1 MSSVAALRG
10 FPAHVYVAAKGGII
24 SFTRALAGEYA
35 KNGIRANAICPGL
48 VKTDRVLQRLG
59 NPNDPNAGS
68 PQSQA
73 IKGQFRRYPFSVGE
87 PEDIARIA
95 LFLASDEA
103 RMITGAIIPADGGL
117 SAY

>member
-1 MSSVAALRG
+1 M
-10 FPAHVYVAAKGGII
+10 
-24 SFTRALAGEYA
+24 
-35 KNGIRANAICPGL
+35 
-48 VKTDRVLQRLG
+48 KTDRVLQRFG
-59 NPNDPNAGS
+59 NPDDPNSGS
-68 PQSQA
+68 PQVQVM
-73 IKGQFRRYPFSVGE
+73 KGQFRRYPFSVGE

>member
-1 MSSVAALRG
+1 LAFSSRSWRSSRSSLNASSAYFFFQMYNVASVIPCSRQIS
-10 FPAHVYVAAKGGII
+10 AAF
-24 SFTRALAGEYA
+24 S
-35 KNGIRANAICPGL
+35 PGAA
-48 VKTDRVLQRLG
+48 RFG
-59 NPNDPNAGS
+59 NPDDPNSGS
-68 PQSQA
+68 PQAQA
-73 IKGQFRRYPFSVGE
+73 IKGQFRRYPFSVDE

>member
-1 MSSVAALRG
+1 M
-10 FPAHVYVAAKGGII
+10 
-24 SFTRALAGEYA
+24 
-35 KNGIRANAICPGL
+35 
-48 VKTDRVLQRLG
+48 
-59 NPNDPNAGS
+59 
-68 PQSQA
+68 
-73 IKGQFRRYPFSVGE
+73 KGQFRRYPFSVGE

>member
-1 MSSVAALRG
+1 MT
-10 FPAHVYVAAKGGII
+10 PNI
-24 SFTRALAGEYA
+24 SGPSPMHHFIDTGTGRRVCEKSDSRQCDLS
-35 KNGIRANAICPGL
+35 GL
-48 VKTDRVLQRLG
+48 VKTDRVLQRFG
-59 NPNDPNAGS
+59 NPDDVNSGT
-68 PQSQA
+68 PQAQA
-73 IKGQFRRYPFSVGE
+73 LNYTATGASVEQQLQRYPFSAGD